1 MNDTELFKLY
11 LFSQK
16 IICEA
21 GKHVEKLKKNGFKVL
36 VKQENELVS
45 EIDIYVQKFL
55 TKRIRDKYQSD
66 IYDEEYR
73 GVLKKMNLRDCF
85 IIDPIDASHNLIAG
99 LPFYNI
105 SIGYVYKNIII
116 FGIIYFPYSGE
127 MYHAFLGKGAYKDN
141 NKISVSK
148 NLHINKSIIAYDNK
162 FTDKSLKNYINLVDN
177 VFTTR
182 ILGSAN
188 RDACYVAEGVLDAR
202 IWNHTKV
209 FDVVAGMIIVS
220 EAGGISSNFN
230 GENIN
235 LNQVNDVIMA
245 SKGVHSSL
253 INLLN

>member
-1 MNDTELFKLY
+1 MNESELYELY
-11 LFSQK
+11 LFSQN

-21 GKHVEKLKKNGFKVL
+21 GKKVEKLKETGFKVL
-36 VKQENELVS
+36 LKEENELVS

-55 TKRIRDKYQSD
+55 TKKIRDNYQSN

-73 GVLKKMNLRDCF
+73 GNLKNMDLRDCF

-105 SIGYVYKNIII
+105 SIGYVYRNKII

-127 MYHAFLGKGAYKDN
+127 MYHSFIGKGAYRDKK
-141 NKISVSK
+141 KISVSK
-148 NLHINKSIIAYDNK
+148 NLDINKSIIAYDNK
-162 FTDKSLKNYINLVDN
+162 FTDKSLKNYINLIDN

-209 FDVVAGMIIVS
+209 FDVIAGMIIVS
-220 EAGGISSNFN
+220 EAGGISSNFD

-235 LNQVNDVIMA
+235 LNNVKDVLMA

-253 INLLN
+253 INILN

>member
-1 MNDTELFKLY
+1 M
-11 LFSQK
+11 
-16 IICEA
+16 
-21 GKHVEKLKKNGFKVL
+21 
-36 VKQENELVS
+36 S